1 MSPDP
6 AAPTPVP
13 AGAAHKANEA
23 DEADAAHPA
32 DAHVPAPVD
41 WSEESTAGEED
52 PGASLDL
59 ALEPPAQPAP
69 GGEPPAG
76 GPPASKP

>member
-6 AAPTPVP
+6 AAQPPVP
-13 AGAAHKANEA
+13 ADAANKAH
-23 DEADAAHPA
+23 EADAAHPA

-59 ALEPPAQPAP
+59 ALEPPAQPVP

-76 GPPASKP
+76 GPPASRP